1 MVARGRGSGRK
12 DGRWGLAG
20 TEESSSGRCPHG
32 QEEYGRLPA
41 LGAMLP
47 GRPKA
52 VLESGVPM
60 LLSGWHRTCHC
71 SFESGISHAGNFAGW
86 SRKFEWRP
94 WRARGP
100 FPSLLTALQRNAPAE
115 ECCIAVVVVLV
126 DVCATLLAGMQRSSN
141 FSSLLFVSNNLPFA
155 MLMVRYQSALLSR

>member
-1 MVARGRGSGRK
+1 MVGGLNKRVRLAVVRMARRIRIRPSASARCCRGGQKLHWRAVCRCYWA
-12 DGRWGLAG
+12 DGIGLAI
-20 TEESSSGRCPHG
+20 
-32 QEEYGRLPA
+32 A
-41 LGAMLP
+41 LSKAAYHML
-47 GRPKA
+47 
-52 VLESGVPM
+52 E
-60 LLSGWHRTCHC
+60 
-71 SFESGISHAGNFAGW
+71 ISDGW
-86 SRKFEWRP
+86 SRKFEWSP

-126 DVCATLLAGMQRSSN
+126 DVCATLLASMQRSSN